1 VTVQVAL
8 AVLVLSAAGLIGR
21 SLIALERADLA
32 FDPSRLMIAELALRA
47 DQYESVSTQLAML
60 EQLLPAIDALP
71 GVRAATPVVAVP
83 FSGTHGWD
91 GRPTAEGQ
99 SADEA
104 AANPMLNMEVVMPDY
119 FATIGVPVLRGRA
132 FTDADRDGAPGVVML
147 SESAVRH
154 YWPHDDPIGKRLV
167 MGRGADAFTVVG
179 VVPDTR
185 YRALRDA
192 RASIYFPL
200 RQSFFPFAP
209 ANVVIRTDGP
219 PAVVV
224 PAVRRVLE
232 ETAPGV
238 TLASAAPFET
248 YMAGPLAQ
256 PRLNAL
262 LLGVF
267 AIAAVTLAAIG
278 LFGVLATMVR
288 QRTHEFGVRLALGAT
303 AQNVSRMVLQRG
315 MWLAASGTTLGLASA
330 LAANRLLSALL
341 FDVRPTDAATL
352 SGIAV
357 VLFIVAVAAS
367 VIPARASTRIAPAD
381 ALRSE

>member
-1 VTVQVAL
+1 VAFQVAL

-32 FDPSRLMIAELALRA
+32 FDPSRLLIAQLALRA
-47 DQYESVSTQLAML
+47 GEYDSAPKQLAML
-60 EQLLPAIDALP
+60 EQLLPAIEALP
-71 GVRAATPVVAVP
+71 NVGAVSPVVAVP

-104 AANPMLNMEVVMPDY
+104 AANPMLNMEIVTPNY
-119 FATIGVPVLRGRA
+119 LATIGAPVLRGRG
-132 FTDADRDGAPGVVML
+132 FTDADREGAPGVVLL
-147 SESAVRH
+147 SESAARH
-154 YWPHDDPIGKRLV
+154 YWPDDDPIGKRLV
-167 MGRGADAFTVVG
+167 MGLGGRAFTVVG

-185 YRALRDA
+185 YRDLRDA

-209 ANVVIRTDGP
+209 TNLVLRTEGP
-219 PAVVV
+219 PTAVV
-224 PAVRRVLE
+224 PALRHLLE
-232 ETAPGV
+232 EMAAGV
-238 TLASAAPFET
+238 TLASAAPFD
-248 YMAGPLAQ
+248 AFLAKPLAQ

-267 AIAAVTLAAIG
+267 AIAAVTLAAVG

-288 QRTHEFGVRLALGAT
+288 QRTREFGVRLALGAT
-303 AQNVSRMVLQRG
+303 ATDVSYMVLRRG
-315 MWLAASGTTLGLASA
+315 MVVAATGTALGLLGA

-341 FDVRPTDAATL
+341 FEVRPTDALTL
-352 SGIAV
+352 AGIVV
-357 VLFIVAVAAS
+357 VLLAVAALAS
-367 VIPARASTRIAPAD
+367 LIPARASTRIEPAV